1 MGMRDIMPKIL
12 GFLVIIITLALAPT
26 INTANVAI
34 TGHANC
40 SEMIGMVAIGAFG
53 APLIILGLLVSGG
66 IFAVSGTKGALSGAS
81 VGDLLSVVGSVVV
94 LIVVLTMFVNVM
106 TYTATLIAASS
117 GFAVTIYSI
126 IPIIIYIGIIAMAG
140 WTQVRAYRK
149 AKGGKKSKS
158 AQV

>member
-1 MGMRDIMPKIL
+1 MRDIMPKIL

-26 INTANVAI
+26 INTANAAI
-34 TGHANC
+34 TGANLTNL
-40 SEMIGMVAIGAFG
+40 IGVAAVGAFG

-106 TYTATLIAASS
+106 DYTTTLIAAST

-126 IPIIIYIGIIAMAG
+126 IPIVIYIGIIAMAG
-140 WTQVRAYRK
+140 WTQVRAYRR
-149 AKGGKKSKS
+149 AKGGRRSKS